1 MELVKNNVYLR
12 NKAGQA
18 ANKMYVNEEVN
29 VSEVFPEIYNIVR
42 EKTEIQ
48 LDKVTPE
55 TDQVILNGYINYNIL
70 YYTNDSDMVYGI
82 EGEIPFE
89 ETLRIG
95 NTDENSI
102 VDVKMEVDSSN
113 VKLYNSRKFALR
125 AEILISAVSEG
136 LESIE
141 FPDKMENSRGMEVL
155 NDTVETMSVVA
166 EQTENIRI
174 KESVYIPGVK
184 PAADRIVWK
193 ELKLKNV
200 TSRINDGMINVS
212 GEMYVFIMY
221 LPEEADMPNQWIE
234 TTVDFKDN
242 LEMSEATEDLISFI
256 NVTLQDGKIHLNENE
271 EGENREL
278 SIDAV
283 LQLEIKLYKEN
294 KTEILMDIYSPTK
307 NVQTKLK
314 DVCYKKLLVK
324 NASRTKT
331 VKKIELDQSKG
342 NALQICSSTADLK
355 IDNIEIVDN
364 GIVAKGKMKA
374 CIMYI
379 SSDDKRPVCAKED
392 SWEFEHRID
401 ADGISKDDS
410 YYVKWRVE
418 QVNTNMVNSS
428 EIEVKAVVALEAIV
442 FKKCDMQVINE
453 VEVKEYDSEMLNEVP
468 DLVGYIVQRN
478 DTLWNIAKSN
488 FTTMTQIINVNK
500 LENSRIKE
508 GERLLL
514 TKTCNE

>member
-1 MELVKNNVYLR
+1 
-12 NKAGQA
+12 
-18 ANKMYVNEEVN
+18 
-29 VSEVFPEIYNIVR
+29 
-42 EKTEIQ
+42 
-48 LDKVTPE
+48 
-55 TDQVILNGYINYNIL
+55 
-70 YYTNDSDMVYGI
+70 
-82 EGEIPFE
+82 
-89 ETLRIG
+89 
-95 NTDENSI
+95 
-102 VDVKMEVDSSN
+102 MEVDSSN

-200 TSRINDGMINVS
+200 TSRVNDGMINVS

-342 NALQICSSTADLK
+342 NALQICSSTAALK

-410 YYVKWRVE
+410 YYVKCRVE
-418 QVNTNMVNSS
+418 QVNANMVNSS

-468 DLVGYIVQRN
+468 DLVGYIVQRD

>member
-95 NTDENSI
+95 NTDEN
-102 VDVKMEVDSSN
+102 
-113 VKLYNSRKFALR
+113 
-125 AEILISAVSEG
+125 
-136 LESIE
+136 
-141 FPDKMENSRGMEVL
+141 KMENSRGMEVL

-200 TSRINDGMINVS
+200 TSRVNDGMINVS